1 MRNTYNIAKH
11 PLIQFS
17 TWLLVGSLTAPLL
30 AACGNNAKVSDKAE
44 NHSEQIGEKSKNTQK
59 TEEEK
64 NESTEKK
71 EHHEKSEHD
80 EKDEQKLL
88 TLSAEEAGKAGIKL
102 QKLVLQ
108 QRSEQLV
115 VTATIQANQDKLAHV
130 GPRVTGRIV
139 KVNANLGD
147 RVMAGQALAML
158 DSIELG
164 EARSSYMQAA
174 SEAAVAQAGF
184 DRAQRLHADN
194 IIPEKDYLRARA
206 EHEKTR
212 ASLRAASDKLSMI
225 GVDPEK
231 LSGSIFPLVAPFAGT
246 IIEKKAV
253 LGELATPDKLL
264 FTVADLST
272 LWIESDLFEKDL
284 GKVKPGAKATV
295 SVSAYPGVVFKGR
308 LTYISSTMNKETRTI
323 KARVEVPNRDGRLKP
338 EMFASAAIST
348 RGTSTTALSVP
359 DEAVLLMQGQTTV
372 FVAERGGYEPR
383 AVEVSERV
391 QGYAVLKSGVTAGE
405 SVVVSGAYALKAR
418 LLKSQI
424 GDAD

>member
-1 MRNTYNIAKH
+1 MRNTYNTQKH
-11 PLIQFS
+11 PLIQLS
-17 TWLLVGSLTAPLL
+17 TWLLVGSLTVPLL
-30 AACGNNAKVSDKAE
+30 AACSDKAKVTESDKKHVEQVTE
-44 NHSEQIGEKSKNTQK
+44 NKPIETNNKNTQK
-59 TEEEK
+59 PDT
-64 NESTEKK
+64 
-71 EHHEKSEHD
+71 EKSE
-80 EKDEQKLL
+80 EKVL
-88 TLSAEEAGKAGIKL
+88 TLSAEDAEKAGIKL

-108 QRSEQLV
+108 QRNEQLI
-115 VTATIQANQDKLAHV
+115 VTATIQANQDKLAHI

-174 SEAAVAQAGF
+174 SEASVAQAGF
-184 DRAQRLHADN
+184 ERAQRLHADN

-206 EHEKTR
+206 EHEKIR
-212 ASLRAASDKLSMI
+212 ASLRAASDKLSMM

-246 IIEKKAV
+246 ITEKKAV
-253 LGELATPDKLL
+253 LGELATPDKTL
-264 FTVADLST
+264 FAVADLST

-284 GKVKPGAKATV
+284 GKVKVGAKATV
-295 SVSAYPGVVFKGR
+295 SVSAFPGVVFKGR

-323 KARVEVPNRDGRLKP
+323 KARVEVPNHDGRLKP
-338 EMFASAAIST
+338 EMFASASIST
-348 RGTSTTALSVP
+348 SGASAKALSVP

-391 QGYAVLKSGVTAGE
+391 QGYAVLKSGVAAGE